1 MTSTKH
7 SKTNLTKRALLI
19 ILCSCSLS
27 GLNAQTRQLASF
39 RIALPDSSGRQFF
52 NRNDLH
58 KYIVEFEQE
67 KPVSVTMYKNTGM
80 YGNADSV
87 ADEFYD
93 LEFEGDKYL
102 IKKKYEHINIPSL
115 PVLDMSYWAAIGNIQ
130 HFKVRYEVPKAVVF
144 KDSAAYLFNVWSYP
158 DDPDFFLFRMGPK
171 VARYKGDIGL
181 LAGRLERAF
190 REKGHLPVTDSI
202 FIFRGIV
209 QRDGSLTDLELI
221 VGENGSF
228 SELIQLGLTESGA
241 AWEPVFMNR
250 TIATYVRIY
259 ARLHADKRITLD
271 ISGRNRQTK

>member
-1 MTSTKH
+1 MYRKPHGFRALSADLRHKEIVVCIVQTCYFYSH
-7 SKTNLTKRALLI
+7 MKRALLI

-27 GLNAQTRQLASF
+27 GLNAQMRQLASF

-80 YGNADSV
+80 YDNADSV

-115 PVLDMSYWAAIGNIQ
+115 SVLDMSYWAAIGNIQ

-144 KDSAAYLFNVWSYP
+144 KDSSAYLFYYYWN
-158 DDPDFFLFRMGPK
+158 DPGVK
-171 VARYKGDIGL
+171 YS
-181 LAGRLERAF
+181 
-190 REKGHLPVTDSI
+190 TSI
-202 FIFRGIV
+202 NTRC
-209 QRDGSLTDLELI
+209 RWLKS
-221 VGENGSF
+221 
-228 SELIQLGLTESGA
+228 
-241 AWEPVFMNR
+241 
-250 TIATYVRIY
+250 
-259 ARLHADKRITLD
+259 
-271 ISGRNRQTK
+271 